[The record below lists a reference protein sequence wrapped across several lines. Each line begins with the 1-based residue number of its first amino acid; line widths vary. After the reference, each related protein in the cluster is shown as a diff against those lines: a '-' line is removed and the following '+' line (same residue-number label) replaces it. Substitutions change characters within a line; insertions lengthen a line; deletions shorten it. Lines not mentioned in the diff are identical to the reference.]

1 MRFRDDSITFK
12 LGNEDNE
19 DIINSRQ
26 FANKY
31 PKLHY
36 KIDQFELNIEEGGY
50 NTSEIT
56 VIMGQN
62 GTGKSTFIK
71 LLAGMIQSTNKVEL
85 PKVNLSYKPQTIS
98 PKFPGTV
105 QELFIMKIPKLWGDP
120 QFQSDVVKPLKVHE
134 LIDYKVQ
141 NLSGGELQRTAIVLA
156 LGKPAELYLLDEPSA
171 FLDAEQR
178 IIASKVIRKYILNF
192 KKTCF
197 MVEHDFIMAT

>member
-1 MRFRDDSITFK
+1 
-12 LGNEDNE
+12 
-19 DIINSRQ
+19 
-26 FANKY
+26 
-31 PKLHY
+31 
-36 KIDQFELNIEEGGY
+36 
-50 NTSEIT
+50 
-56 VIMGQN
+56 MGQN

-71 LLAGMIQSTNKVEL
+71 LLAGMIQSTNKVDI
-85 PKVNLSYKPQTIS
+85 PKINLSYKPQTIS
-98 PKFPGTV
+98 PKFNGTV

-120 QFQSDVVKPLKVHE
+120 QFQSDVVKPLKVNE

-156 LGKPAELYLLDEPSA
+156 LGKPADLYLLDEPSA

-197 MVEHDFIMAT
+197 MVEHDFIMATYCADRVIVFEGEPGVKTTANKPMTLIEGMNKFLKIVDITFRRDPDN